1 MKRLRT
7 LALVFIGLGSLF
19 FLQSCSKAGPAPLAL
34 AAAQQWVVAWGVS
47 PQNATSAS
55 TNPGGAE
62 QSFRFLVYP
71 SVSGTRE
78 RVHLSNYFGTTP
90 ITIGAARLSVASA
103 GDSSAAVDPTR
114 DAGLTFSGSK
124 SIVLQPHQEIDSDPV
139 SLTYNFGEWL
149 AVSVYVQGVFPA
161 LTEHDAQYSNSFYAP
176 SGAGD
181 STTDTT
187 GNSFTETNTKWLLA
201 TAVEAYGPYQG
212 TVAIFG
218 SSSVDGHEA
227 NYGDTNDY
235 PVYNVPVAGQITDR
249 PTDWLAR
256 SLIAGGY
263 NLGVENA
270 GLAADPAGED
280 ASTAD
285 GTVLAGV
292 DRFQHD
298 VVMLPGIKAVVIY
311 IGGVDIRQD
320 CIPATAV
327 EASLTNIVAQAH
339 AANIRVILATLPP
352 SEYCTT
358 QAPLPTATAP
368 YNGDINPGPENS
380 GSVQRRALNV
390 WILATGAQLSG
401 VVAIADFDKVLA
413 DPAHPDFLIPNL
425 VSGDNFHPNGVGY
438 GVQNS
443 AIPLQALLGQ

>member
-1 MKRLRT
+1 MQFFRLAI
-7 LALVFIGLGSLF
+7 ALIGLSSLF
-19 FLQSCSKAGPAPLAL
+19 LLQSCSNAGPAPLAL
-34 AAAQQWVVAWGVS
+34 AATEQWVVAWGVS
-47 PQNATSAS
+47 PQNALNSS
-55 TNPGGAE
+55 TDPGGAE

-71 SVSGTRE
+71 SVGGTKE
-78 RVHLSNYFGTTP
+78 RVHLSNYFGTTS
-90 ITIGAARLSVASA
+90 ITIGAARLSAASA
-103 GDSSAAVDPTR
+103 GDNSPAVDPTR
-114 DAGLTFSGSK
+114 DAGLTFNGSK
-124 SIVLQPHQEIDSDPV
+124 SITLQPHQEVDSDPV
-139 SLTYNFGEWL
+139 SLTYSFGEWL
-149 AVSVYVQGVFPA
+149 AVSVYVQGTFPA
-161 LTEHDAQYSNSFYAP
+161 LTEHDAQFSNNFYAP

-181 STTDTT
+181 LTADTA
-187 GNSFTETNTKWLLA
+187 GSSFSVANTKWLLA

-227 NYGDTNDY
+227 NYGDTNAY

-263 NLGVENA
+263 SLGVENA

-280 ASTAD
+280 ASTAT
-285 GTVLAGV
+285 GTATAGV

-311 IGGVDIRQD
+311 SGGVDIRQD

-327 EASLTNIVAQAH
+327 EASLSNIVAQAH

-358 QAPLPTATAP
+358 QAPLPSTAAP

-380 GSVQRRALNV
+380 GSVQRRALNT
-390 WILATGAQLSG
+390 WILSTGAQLPG

-413 DPAHPDFLIPNL
+413 DPAHPDFLLPNL

-443 AIPLQALLGQ
+443 AIPLQDLLGQ